1 MENLANNDQQV
12 KQIIIM
18 FDFPS
23 REFGVI
29 VELTD
34 STIMPLD
41 GSQYFNP
48 EDIFSFISPRR
59 YEIPPT
65 GERVVKCHH
74 CYPGIDDK
82 ALPEEIEPLTVRYKT
97 SFLKDNQFPDFV
109 TITGLIFYKRTVT
122 APTLKHKDIE
132 QIHLIGF
139 LTDPPKN
146 SLPQTAGSHPHTYSP
161 HSGKVYLDTPHHL
174 PEKKKAKVIQFKP
187 KLKKQ
192 AAPPRLKL
200 YRIPQHFYNSKSF
213 EDMPRGA
220 IELYRIIRTFSD
232 PPEGKRNYHYNQI
245 GLAQLSKLMKQR
257 REDLLASCRKENR
270 AEIEKIRTS
279 IRPIGRYKDK
289 LCKRGLLYQVVTG
302 KHNVKFNRP
311 SYNSKYLVVVSEKQR
326 FKLMAE
332 RKGIKK
338 PRS

>member
-174 PEKKKAKVIQFKP
+174 PEKKKAKVIDIKP
-187 KLKKQ
+187 KREAKQ
-192 AAPPRLKL
+192 ARPTLKL
-200 YRIPQHFYNSKSF
+200 YWIPVNFYNSAAFQGLK
-213 EDMPRGA
+213 RGV
-220 IELYRIIRTFSD
+220 IEAWRIIRTHAKKAKGGRRF
-232 PPEGKRNYHYNQI
+232 HYNTI
-245 GLAQLSKLMKQR
+245 GLAQLCELMKWR
-257 REDLLASCRKENR
+257 KEDLLASCTAKER
-270 AEIEKIRTS
+270 PEIEKIRFS
-279 IRPIGRYKDK
+279 HGSVWGYKER
-289 LCKRGLLYQVVTG
+289 LCKRGLLKQVVTG
-302 KHNVKFNRP
+302 KNNVKWNRP
-311 SYNSKYLVVVSEKQR
+311 SYVSKYLVVVSEKQR
-326 FKLMAE
+326 IMLRE
-332 RKGIKK
+332 E
-338 PRS
+338 